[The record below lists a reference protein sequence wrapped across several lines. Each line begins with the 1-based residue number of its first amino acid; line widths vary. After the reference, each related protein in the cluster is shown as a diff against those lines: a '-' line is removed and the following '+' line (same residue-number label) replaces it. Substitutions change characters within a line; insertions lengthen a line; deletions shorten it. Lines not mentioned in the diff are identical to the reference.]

1 MNPIKIG
8 IYSGQRLV
16 CEGLENLFDDNE
28 NIAVSFLCHEQSK
41 LNNSVNHSNIN
52 VLILDI
58 NHQIPVMTRMID
70 NLNMDFPKVSILIL
84 SAVVTEKL
92 LYKTIKAGAKG
103 FLSSE
108 SSKNDLWE
116 AIYTLRN
123 GYDYYSKSITHLL
136 LNNYINHIRLHDE
149 NEPPGDKSLPD
160 VKPNQDQID
169 GNSLNDN
176 NLVNKRLSNKQ
187 SRDNQLVD
195 KHLTK
200 NPSGNI
206 YLSDKKLI
214 GSQLTD
220 KRLSNI
226 PLSDKQ
232 LSPRQQEIVKLWG
245 EGYSNGEIAE
255 RLFISI
261 RTVETHKNHIM
272 QKLNLRT
279 NVDLVKFAI
288 RNNLIDL

>member
-16 CEGLENLFDDNE
+16 CEGLEKLFGDNE

-58 NHQIPVMTRMID
+58 NHQIPVMTGMIY
-70 NLNMDFPKVSILIL
+70 NLTMDFPKVSILVL

-149 NEPPGDKSLPD
+149 NEPS
-160 VKPNQDQID
+160 
-169 GNSLNDN
+169 
-176 NLVNKRLSNKQ
+176 
-187 SRDNQLVD
+187 
-195 KHLTK
+195 
-200 NPSGNI
+200 
-206 YLSDKKLI
+206 SDKADDSI
-214 GSQLTD
+214 LTD
-220 KRLSNI
+220 SVRTNNNSVGSEQSGSGSVVSGHSGSGQLMNKS
-226 PLSDKQ
+226 